1 MSPWLIFAVVLGPLA
16 VGTVWISIGQLRG
29 WFVEREDGKPDFF
42 QRHGTSGIIL
52 LFLLGGL
59 LAGGPIGVVVS
70 ALLLLSLSL
79 ITAVIMTAFDGRRH
93 RSRLRALQASGGNL
107 QDLHL
112 DRWAQRF
119 GRNFRQAIN
128 EWLSFWS

>member
-1 MSPWLIFAVVLGPLA
+1 V
-16 VGTVWISIGQLRG
+16 Q
-29 WFVEREDGKPDFF
+29 REDGKPDFF

-59 LAGGPIGVVVS
+59 LVGGLLGVVVS
-70 ALLLLSLSL
+70 ASLLLFLSL
-79 ITAVIMTAFDGRRH
+79 ITAVIMTALDGRRH
-93 RSRLRALQASGGNL
+93 RSQLRALQASGGNP

-112 DRWAQRF
+112 DRWPERF
-119 GRNFRQAIN
+119 DRNFRGAIN